1 MTVVD
6 YQNGGD
12 LQLVLGTMFSGKTT
26 YILSEIAK
34 MAEINYKILYINIDF
49 DTRSTNAFSTHN
61 PFFTM
66 GDNERITQNVVM
78 LKSHTLLDLNIDLYD
93 VIVVDESHFFE
104 DLIPF
109 VENCLAKRKSLMVAG
124 LIADFN
130 GKKFGHILDL
140 IPICTNIIRLKAYC
154 SECAKHKLCRVASYS
169 KRVIAAGTSNI
180 DIGGCEKYTPVCRE
194 HYST

>member
-26 YILSEIAK
+26 YVLSEIAK

-78 LKSHTLLDLNIDLYD
+78 LKSRTLLDLNIDLYD
-93 VIVVDESHFFE
+93 VIVIDESHFFE

-109 VENCLAKRKSLMVAG
+109 VDICLTKRKSLMVAG

-154 SECAKHKLCRVASYS
+154 SECAKQKLCRVAAYS
-169 KRVIAAGTSNI
+169 KRVIATGTSNI

-194 HYST
+194 HYSI